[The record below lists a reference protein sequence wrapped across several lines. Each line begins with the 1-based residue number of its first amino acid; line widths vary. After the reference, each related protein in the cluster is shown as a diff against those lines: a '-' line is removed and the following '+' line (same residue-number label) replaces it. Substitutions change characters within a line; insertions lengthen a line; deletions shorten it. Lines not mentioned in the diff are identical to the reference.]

1 MNKIRDKPERI
12 FNIDETGITTEH
24 SHPRIVCDK
33 STKPQDISSTRSAAI
48 TIIAGG
54 NALGNYLPPYYIF
67 PGKRWNPEFVNG
79 SLPGS
84 SGEMSESGWSSTKI
98 FNNYVTTHLVMYA
111 NVAVGKDKAPT
122 LLLYDGHRSHI
133 NLTLTEWSK
142 YHNVVLFVL
151 PPHTIH
157 LTQPLDVGVFGP
169 LKAMYNKECQLYME
183 RNPGINISKYQVAKL
198 TNKPY
203 MRALSSENLISA
215 IKKTGI
221 CPFNKNVIDE
231 SQLAPSVTYEVNME
245 VQDID
250 NGGMEEIEHIEN
262 GEMEEVEHIETLEHA
277 PQNQAEQTVATDTA
291 QDTED
296 QHILAVL
303 I

>member
-1 MNKIRDKPERI
+1 MVLRFLKHWPDLQIVKPQKLSIARAQAASREKIDSYYKEKSTILTMNTIRDKPERI
-12 FNIDETGITTEH
+12 FNIDETGINTEH
-24 SHPRIVCDK
+24 SPPRIVCDK
-33 STKPQDISSTRSAAI
+33 STKPQDISSTRLAAI

-67 PGKRWNPEFVNG
+67 PGKRWNPEFVNC

-111 NVAVGKDKAPT
+111 NVTVGKDKAPT
-122 LLLYDGHRSHI
+122 LLLYDGHRTHI
-133 NLTLTEWSK
+133 NLTLTEWAK

-151 PPHTIH
+151 PPHTSH

-215 IKKTGI
+215 LKK
-221 CPFNKNVIDE
+221 NR
-231 SQLAPSVTYEVNME
+231 NMSL
-245 VQDID
+245 Q
-250 NGGMEEIEHIEN
+250 
-262 GEMEEVEHIETLEHA
+262 
-277 PQNQAEQTVATDTA
+277 
-291 QDTED
+291 
-296 QHILAVL
+296 
-303 I
+303 